1 MLIKRQYNEI
11 LEKFCLD
18 FFDYILPDD
27 SGKYSINP
35 CGTFIAIKVS
45 KEILQI
51 TRLWEKLSSFNLII
65 RFARFVFDQKS
76 NLKKSYTHDK
86 LSHKKH

>member
-1 MLIKRQYNEI
+1 MLIKRHNEI
-11 LEKFCLD
+11 LEKYCLD
-18 FFDYILPDD
+18 FFFDYTLPDD

-35 CGTFIAIKVS
+35 CGAFIAIKVS